1 MGSNGEFTQ
10 SIHEIT
16 PPVCVKGVKKK
27 VSLWKLWLLY
37 YVLLLFKS
45 I

>member
-16 PPVCVKGVKKK
+16 PPVCVKGVKEKGFF
-27 VSLWKLWLLY
+27 VETMAF
-37 YVLLLFKS
+37 VLLLFKS